1 MLPSLPF
8 LPPTVPSVATSL
20 PFLAAIVPLLPPSR
34 TRQSRQIRL
43 KSGIS
48 VENAPAHHRKVAK
61 TAMFT
66 APVNIATHPCRSW
79 IAHP

>member
-8 LPPTVPSVATSL
+8 LPPTLPSVATSL

-34 TRQSRQIRL
+34 RWQARQICL

-48 VENAPAHHRKVAK
+48 AENAPAHHRKAAK

-66 APVNIATHPCRSW
+66 APVNIAVHPCRSW
-79 IAHP
+79 IAPP